1 MKEFKLLRFILL
13 AIIIFSSPQLTF
25 AWQGSITGPGVL
37 PQAEISPIQQGA
49 VYTYSGFF
57 EEDDAIEWSIV
68 PETAGT
74 VVFVDGST
82 VTINWNGTEGGSA
95 TLYFRQEVVEESNN
109 GEGITEVSNNLL
121 ATAEIHFFDCPDL
134 AGTINVSSHPDLRLG
149 LNESVTA
156 SIAAPSSY
164 TTVEWFLIG
173 PEMTPLGETPLP
185 ITFQIPALQAL
196 GAHKLRAVLRDDCGN
211 SLQLEEDVI
220 IVGACDENASLSL
233 VTQNTDLC
241 LNTGIVVE
249 LIDAFAGDYAFST
262 NAPGATIVTNLLD
275 NTATITFTESGS
287 FQVTATPVNPACTEI
302 VNLSI
307 DISAPIESVEGDRT
321 VCDGFTKIYTVNGG
335 DYAHGVEW
343 TLPGGVSMSSLN
355 DSDTEVALTFTY
367 VDDLP
372 KTITVANP
380 DANCGS
386 SSVSFEVMV
395 LQQVPKVSDITV
407 DNAGLISNNSG
418 SGMLELTTNSCTD
431 IYGDCGTTLSSLDA
445 FVKFSL
451 GTDNYFSEST
461 DPLASIE
468 VDIVALGVDDNVI
481 FEETG
486 VSLSLNKLEPLQV
499 YYLPLRGAD
508 AQNVR
513 TLKVTQVA
521 GSYSTHA
528 DIDAE
533 KVTLQFYYE
542 EVAEVDAALAPLELV
557 VVPELS
563 GAFEQT
569 FEWSVNTAEYNCSE
583 VPGYQIQM
591 MRLYGSQLT
600 NPLKESDWRGAT
612 NMYSE
617 SPETNLMISIAQGSG
632 TYAWRVR
639 PIGSLIG
646 NAKYALSNPANWSDE
661 SWVEARFDF
670 TQPEEDKNFIYSR
683 TFTEK
688 SKVRENLGFAN
699 GLGQVAQQQ
708 VKRHEETDQII
719 ATQTVQD
726 YSGRNALTTLP
737 VPLQGISTF
746 GYRNSLLRNGANNYT
761 QSDFDVDPQNA
772 ASAQVYGNYYDGTIS
787 EVASAEGV
795 PFIRDV
801 FTNDGTGRLREQAGA
816 GRTHALTADK
826 ASRRT
831 TRTYYSSVEEGELIA
846 IFGKEAPDATNV
858 HKIISY
864 DGNNVG
870 KVTYLDKS
878 GRMIATALDAGA
890 VSDALD
896 KLDSNPIESGD
907 GPRTIIGK
915 VEGNTRTGTYQ
926 VSSQKPLFFTSE
938 KVVTINYGI
947 TPATVD
953 ALCGILCTTCDYKI
967 EFLLH
972 NQDDPSV
979 LPVELGTH
987 IINPVDCG
995 SNTRVDIPAPIVTDP
1010 LEPEVNYVLE
1020 RRISTHQKT
1029 DDPENPGEDIYYLDL
1044 YLRNIE
1050 VAYNDAVDAL
1060 IADLQTEI
1068 SSGDV
1073 QALYDRLEGTGYNL
1087 ELVDG
1092 EYAVPIVVGSGAE
1105 QCTEYIFIPRV
1116 EDCEEMPDPQCRIDG
1131 MLWEAYFQTYW
1142 TEKGEDFGTPVNGVL
1157 PFAYFV
1163 DLQKKYDEEVLSM
1176 NQSRDPDETQYVF
1189 YYAVG
1194 ELDQMIQSLL
1204 ADNSDRLSCEDVW
1217 SAWKEQVAIYKI
1229 MTESVGS
1236 VDAFGN
1242 PYAPESFE
1250 KSLINRFLVGLE
1262 VLLDSRKPED
1272 SSDPCAPATDGSPTY
1287 MVKDLAYGTLDG
1299 NSFPSS
1305 ATYPDL
1311 KLEAH
1316 RLVFIHDVDNPNK
1329 LAYAA
1334 SLAGVDPAS
1343 FTVGNFDGL
1352 TSCDQYKVY
1361 ANDDVEF
1368 GTDVQRQLN
1377 RTNAIN
1383 TCNGWCLD
1391 RSEEFRQAVIEEL
1404 IKENASYRIQH
1415 YRVVES
1421 DVAGSYV
1428 AIYDSEL
1435 NSDVFDYSECEI
1447 QTMVDA
1453 LVANCQANY
1462 CNLTLTDG
1470 NGDPVE
1476 MSEADILKVE
1486 QVFNYDF
1493 ELNLNTSGAS
1503 CTSGYDQVD
1512 TDLSVEGPSAFTQLW
1527 MVNDLDPNCSIEQQ
1541 VMSTFDETGNIY
1553 AVLVPRYGELYYTLN
1568 NGVVINDSYGEG
1580 AFAVVKF
1587 DADGVYQWHKQ
1598 YTFELQD
1605 QIFYQ
1610 TPPSVPAPSTLPGFE
1625 PANIPVLPGDLSLSI
1640 NENGDVSFVVNVF
1653 SRDDLVAESETW
1665 KLFDQNN
1672 NQVLEF
1678 STTSK
1683 TSEASCSN
1691 DFVSNAIAA
1700 TLTGAGA
1707 ARWFRR
1713 YDTSG
1718 TNFNTLDTDGN
1729 AYVLRSDKLP
1739 VSIEKIAPD
1748 GTVLWVSETLSQSG
1762 VGQATGKNGEISL
1775 DPSGNTYFYNEF
1787 TTTASTVP
1795 LTVSG
1800 QTVATLPANTTT
1812 GVVVRYDVNGDF
1824 SWVYTLPAGAT
1835 GFTKIL
1841 ARTNHVLIVSN
1852 QGTELDVRAVYSPL
1866 LVTQHALTGLPALG
1880 SISLW
1885 PLAGDELAVYSNSI
1899 VNGGVNSVIINLN
1912 DYSFSTDFDLSPS
1925 KFINVTDAYFQG
1937 ASKLYIGTS
1946 KSISEINEV
1955 DISAGGWLAPA
1966 HASGF
1971 LCGITTASPT
1981 GNTRVEDPRFCF
1993 KWTTE
1998 RSFDLPGDDIIAFD
2012 PQLPDLCRA
2021 FTMDEIL
2028 EKIETQKLALI
2039 HGKQT
2044 AFKESYDSRC
2054 VDPELFSDEFTVNY
2068 TIDLHHY
2075 MLYYYDRFENLI
2087 STVPPAGVVKLDVS
2101 DKAALEAAKELIPNH
2116 SLRTFYQYN
2125 SLGQM
2130 VSQDTPD
2137 EGITN
2142 FIYNDVGQLRFSQDA
2157 QQRLDGKYSYTI
2169 YDGLNRVIEIGEAM
2183 GDFDVTARAQRNDL
2197 NWPSEAVGIELS
2209 EVTRTVYSMPYDQGL
2224 PAGYSQS
2231 NFLRNRVSYTYLD
2244 EDGKDDSDIND
2255 RVTTIY
2261 SYDPHGNI
2269 EWLIQDIPGLGQ
2281 KTIDYEYDLLS
2292 GNVSLV
2298 AYNKNGVDQFF
2309 HRYTYDQDNRV
2320 RMVETSKDNIVWD
2333 RDANYDY
2340 YAHGPMNRSTFGE
2353 DKIQQQDYLY
2363 TIHGWLKAINDP
2375 STPEGTHT
2383 SITRDAYAMV
2393 LHYYS
2398 GDYVHSSGGIGRLAA
2413 LPSAGDPDVKR
2424 DLYNGNISAWENANQ
2439 NKTGVWTRSGMQY
2452 SYDQLNRVK
2461 NSTFNIYRQDTDLAV
2476 DHFFPRVSFATDYKY
2491 DGNGNLLNLNR
2502 DDFDGDRMDQLV
2514 YNFET
2519 GKNKLTSVL
2528 DESTVPSDKHLDDIE
2543 GMNDYHYD
2551 AVGNLIQDL
2560 GSGLSIDWTVYGKVK
2575 STLNSNGTET
2585 SFIYDAA
2592 GHRVAKHHTD
2602 ENGAETTDFYVT
2614 DGKGNVMA
2622 IYRGVGVEGEPSL
2635 YEVPLY
2641 GGERIGMFRPGE
2653 QEGEAT
2659 TPTSYVTI
2667 TGDYQLSEWENVSK
2681 YYLEPSASFKLLP
2694 GFDNEGQAFEI
2705 TGSIETEGNVYSRVL
2720 SNKLYELKDHLGN
2733 IRTTVSDVKQKAP
2746 EGLSGFIPTVISSLD
2761 YYPFGLDRT
2770 PVVWEEVEYLA
2781 TFETDNETFEVS
2793 AFENRAAANIATAD
2807 IHNNTPDTPERD
2819 ATNSQLLEGS
2829 EGSFLGISKILP
2841 IQAGDKISME
2851 VFGKYVTS
2859 TSPNPYNVAANLVG
2873 SLLNRLPLSAS
2884 ELQATDLQNSVDNE
2898 FTNIGRSGISN
2909 NDGVSAYLN
2918 YLLLDKNFEFV
2929 SAGYELLPANAD
2941 DSFQK
2946 LEMKIIP
2953 EQDGYVYV
2961 YLTNESQQLTSVY
2974 FDDFKVMHEV
2984 LVLDP
2989 QLEQYRYGF
2998 QGQETDNEIKGPGN
3012 SINYKY
3018 RMHDPRI
3025 GRFFAVDPL
3034 TADYPFY
3041 SPYAFSG
3048 NRVVDAYELE
3058 GLEPVVSQGY
3068 LVGYRV
3074 KEGQGPT
3081 QIAQDINNPET
3092 QKLYGYQLQTGPVDW
3107 FDNIVNLE
3115 QNAKFM
3121 MGAGKER
3128 LFMGNNPNY
3137 FHYGFRALNMN
3148 PGDVI
3153 TVTQP
3158 DPVFIGLTQIRPTSN
3173 EHPFTTPEGAALNVA
3188 GASFEGLSTA
3198 LATDRWWLGKNGK
3211 YYGRMTGKG
3220 PNQHTGSRSAVMKN
3234 SRYLK
3239 NGGRFVTGVSI
3250 GYGLYTMREGYIADG
3265 GEYGYNFT
3273 RATAQTTGGLAGAI
3287 AVGKAGAGIGFLIA
3301 GPPGAAVGAFVGGI
3315 IGGFAGDWAGG
3326 TATDLYYNK

>member
-13 AIIIFSSPQLTF
+13 AIIIFSSSQLAF

-37 PQAEISPIQQGA
+37 PQPEISPIQQGA

-164 TTVEWFLIG
+164 STVEWYLIG
-173 PEMTPLGETPLP
+173 PQITLIEESGSP

-196 GAHKLRAVLRDDCGN
+196 GAHKLRAVLKDDCGN

-287 FQVTATPVNPACTEI
+287 FQVTATPVNPACTES
-302 VNLSI
+302 VSLAI

-321 VCDGFTKIYTVNGG
+321 VCEGFTKIYRVNGG

-343 TLPGGVSMSSLN
+343 TLPAGVSMSALN
-355 DSDTEVALTFTY
+355 GSNTEVALTFTY

-386 SSVSFEVMV
+386 SSVSFEVIV
-395 LQQVPKVSDITV
+395 LQEVPKVSDVTI
-407 DNAGLISNNSG
+407 DNAGLIANNSG

-451 GTDNYFSEST
+451 GADNYFSEST

-499 YYLPLRGAD
+499 YYLPVRGAD

-533 KVTLQFYYE
+533 KVTLRFYYE

-600 NPLKESDWRGAT
+600 NTLEESDWRGAT

-617 SPETNLMISIAQGSG
+617 SPETNLMISIAEGSG

-661 SWVEARFDF
+661 AWVEARFDF

-683 TFTEK
+683 NFTERAK
-688 SKVRENLGFAN
+688 INEQLGFAN

-708 VKRHEETDQII
+708 VKMHGETDQVI
-719 ATQTVQD
+719 ATQTMQD
-726 YSGRNALTTLP
+726 YAGRDAITTLP
-737 VPLQGISTF
+737 VPLQDISAF
-746 GYRNSLLRNGANNYT
+746 AYRNALLTNDVGTYS
-761 QSDFDVDPQNA
+761 QGDFDSDPLNA
-772 ASAQVYGNYYDGTIS
+772 LYAQVFGGYYDGTKAG
-787 EVASAEGV
+787 VASAEGV
-795 PFIRDV
+795 PYTRNTY
-801 FTNDGTGRLREQAGA
+801 TNDNTGRLREQGGVGA
-816 GRTHALTADK
+816 THALTPEQAD
-826 ASRRT
+826 RRT
-831 TRTYYSSVEEGELIA
+831 IRTYYSSVEEGELVT
-846 IFGKEAPDATNV
+846 IFGQESPDATNV
-858 HKIISY
+858 HKIITY
-864 DGNNVG
+864 DANNVG
-870 KVTYLDKS
+870 SVTYQDKS
-878 GRMIATALDAGA
+878 GKVIATAIDAGA
-890 VSDALD
+890 VAASLD
-896 KLDSNPIESGD
+896 PLSSNTIENGD

-995 SNTRVDIPAPIVTDP
+995 ANARVDIPAPIETDP
-1010 LEPEVNYVLE
+1010 LQPEVNYVLE

-1050 VAYNDAVDAL
+1050 VAYKDAVDAL

-1189 YYAVG
+1189 YYAAG

-1316 RLVFIHDVDNPNK
+1316 RLVYLHDVDNPDK
-1329 LAYAA
+1329 IAYTA
-1334 SLAGVDPAS
+1334 SLAGVDPATL
-1343 FTVGNFDGL
+1343 TVGDFDGL
-1352 TSCDQYKVY
+1352 SACDRYKVY
-1361 ANDDVEF
+1361 ANDDVELDSNLQ
-1368 GTDVQRQLN
+1368 GQLD

-1421 DVAGSYV
+1421 DVAGRYI

-1937 ASKLYIGTS
+1937 AGKLYIGTS

-2028 EKIETQKLALI
+2028 QKIETQRLALTYN
-2039 HGKQT
+2039 KQT

-2054 VDPELFSDEFTVNY
+2054 VDPELFSDEFTVSY
-2068 TIDLHHY
+2068 SIDLHHY
-2075 MLYYYDRFENLI
+2075 TLYYYDRLGNLI
-2087 STVPPAGVVKLDVS
+2087 STVPPEGVVQLDVNDPS
-2101 DKAALEAAKELIPNH
+2101 SLETAKS
-2116 SLRTFYQYN
+2116 SLPAHTFRTTYQYN
-2125 SLGQM
+2125 SLGQR
-2130 VSQDTPD
+2130 VSQQTPD
-2137 EGITN
+2137 TGNTS
-2142 FIYNDVGQLRFSQDA
+2142 FIYNDIGQLRFSQNA
-2157 QQRLDGKYSYTI
+2157 QQAIDGTYKYVH
-2169 YDGLNRVIEIGEAM
+2169 YDNLGRVVEAGLAT
-2183 GDFDVTARAQRNDL
+2183 GDFSSIAVTDRNNL
-2197 NWPSEAVGIELS
+2197 SWPASGT
-2209 EVTRTVYSMPYDQGL
+2209 EVTRTVYNLPYDGDL
-2224 PAGYSQS
+2224 PAGYNQS
-2231 NFLRNRVSYTYLD
+2231 AFLRNRISYTYLD
-2244 EDGKDDSDIND
+2244 QNGVDDPDNND
-2255 RVTTIY
+2255 RTVTIY
-2261 SYDPHGNI
+2261 NYDPHGNL
-2269 EWLIQDIPGLGQ
+2269 EWVVQDIPGLGQ
-2281 KTIDYEYDLLS
+2281 KTIDYQYDILS
-2292 GNVSLV
+2292 GNVLMV
-2298 AYNKNGVDQFF
+2298 AYNKNGQDRFY
-2309 HRYTYDQDNRV
+2309 HRYEYDQDNRITGV
-2320 RMVETSKDNIVWD
+2320 VTSSDGIIWD
-2333 RDANYDY
+2333 RDATYSYHD
-2340 YAHGPMNRSTFGE
+2340 HGPLKQMDFGQ
-2353 DKIQQQDYLY
+2353 DVVQKMDYLY
-2363 TIHGWLKAINDP
+2363 TINGWLKAINDP
-2375 STPEGTHT
+2375 ASPMEVQ
-2383 SITRDAYAMV
+2383 SSVTRDAFAMI

-2398 GDYVHSSGGIGRLAA
+2398 GDYIHSSGGIGRLAA

-2452 SYDQLNRVK
+2452 SYDILDRIK
-2461 NSTFNIYRQDTDLAV
+2461 SSTFNVHRKEVNDQGQVTMDD
-2476 DHFFPRVSFATDYKY
+2476 FFQRKSFATNYTY
-2491 DGNGNLLNLNR
+2491 DGNGNLLTLNR
-2502 DDFDGDRMDQLV
+2502 DDLDGERMDQLL
-2514 YNFET
+2514 YNMEA
-2519 GKNKLTSVL
+2519 GKNRLTSVT
-2528 DESTVPSDKHLDDIE
+2528 DESTMATEKHPGDIE
-2543 GMNDYHYD
+2543 GENSYQYD
-2551 AVGNLIQDL
+2551 ALGNLIEDF
-2560 GSGLSIDWTVYGKVK
+2560 GTGTEIDWTVYGKVNATVNT
-2575 STLNSNGTET
+2575 SGART
-2585 SFIYDAA
+2585 SFTYDAA
-2592 GHRVAKHHTD
+2592 GNRVVKQNTD
-2602 ENGAETTDFYVT
+2602 PGGNVTTDYYVR
-2614 DGKGNVMA
+2614 DASGNVMA
-2622 IYRGVGVEGEPSL
+2622 IYRGIGSQVEDDVPL
-2635 YEVPLY
+2635 FEVPLY
-2641 GGERIGMFRPGE
+2641 GTGRIGMHRPGDITE
-2653 QEGEAT
+2653 VVV
-2659 TPTSYVTI
+2659 PDSYVTI
-2667 TGDYQLSEWENVSK
+2667 DGNYELSEWEGVSN
-2681 YYLEPSASFKLLP
+2681 YYLAPGGSFKLLP
-2694 GFDNEGQAFEI
+2694 GFDNGGQAFTI
-2705 TGSIETEGNVYSRVL
+2705 SGNIETAGNVYTRTL
-2720 SNKLYELKDHLGN
+2720 DNKLYELSDQLGN
-2733 IRTTVSDVKQKAP
+2733 VRATISDIKQKAP
-2746 EGLSGFIPTVISSLD
+2746 EGEEGFIPTIVSSLD
-2761 YYPFGLDRT
+2761 YYPFGMDRT
-2770 PVVWEEVEYLA
+2770 PVAWEDVEYLA
-2781 TFETDNETFEVS
+2781 TFETDNTTFEQAFFNNRDNVQIVTSNDYNHTEPTGTYDKAQRLSS
-2793 AFENRAAANIATAD
+2793 AEGKI
-2807 IHNNTPDTPERD
+2807 IGLGK
-2819 ATNSQLLEGS
+2819 QLTV
-2829 EGSFLGISKILP
+2829 
-2841 IQAGDKISME
+2841 QAGDKISME
-2851 VFGKYVTS
+2851 VFGKYLTSANDEPVTVMDNLAS
-2859 TSPNPYNVAANLVG
+2859 ALLTGFGLPAGEMEPGVANTLESEFGSGSIFAYNG
-2873 SLLNRLPLSAS
+2873 TP
-2884 ELQATDLQNSVDNE
+2884 
-2898 FTNIGRSGISN
+2898 G
-2909 NDGVSAYLN
+2909 GVRAYLN
-2918 YLLLDKNFEFV
+2918 YVFLDENYTLVTGGYAPLEDNSADPDAFQHLELEF
-2929 SAGYELLPANAD
+2929 
-2941 DSFQK
+2941 
-2946 LEMKIIP
+2946 IP
-2953 EQDGYVYV
+2953 VEDGYLFV
-2961 YLTNESQQLTSVY
+2961 YLSDESEQATEVF
-2974 FDDFKVMHEV
+2974 FDDFRVTHEV
-2984 LVLDP
+2984 LITDP
-2989 QLEQYRYGF
+2989 QLETYRYGF
-2998 QGQETDNEIKGPGN
+2998 NAKEKDSEGEFGLNHYDYGF
-3012 SINYKY
+3012 
-3018 RMHDPRI
+3018 RI
-3025 GRFFAVDPL
+3025 YNPAIAKFLSVDPL
-3034 TADYPFY
+3034 ADSYPWYTPYQFAGN
-3041 SPYAFSG
+3041 SPVSFI
-3048 NRVVDAYELE
+3048 DLD
-3058 GLEPVVSQGY
+3058 GLEPSKSELYWVKQPKIKARLGNRYPKKTIFYTTEGRNGDGEYFQPLIVMQDYSEGASKYYWYNSTRKMWQAFDPHTIGANAEQVRDFTVGTLAVTGGALGVAVVLEYGGAYALQQGGSFVY
-3068 LVGYRV
+3068 THVLKRIVFNKGWKIAYNAGTDFVAQLAVKGDIGEVDFANVVISGLIKSSHLKNALSSIIDISIDGGIDWEKQGWDMFYEMLIRTAADGIFDKIKDHYKGSINFDAPFDKLWFDILKKRVRQLV
-3074 KEGQGPT
+3074 KE
-3081 QIAQDINNPET
+3081 
-3092 QKLYGYQLQTGPVDW
+3092 
-3107 FDNIVNLE
+3107 
-3115 QNAKFM
+3115 
-3121 MGAGKER
+3121 
-3128 LFMGNNPNY
+3128 
-3137 FHYGFRALNMN
+3137 
-3148 PGDVI
+3148 
-3153 TVTQP
+3153 
-3158 DPVFIGLTQIRPTSN
+3158 
-3173 EHPFTTPEGAALNVA
+3173 
-3188 GASFEGLSTA
+3188 
-3198 LATDRWWLGKNGK
+3198 
-3211 YYGRMTGKG
+3211 
-3220 PNQHTGSRSAVMKN
+3220 
-3234 SRYLK
+3234 
-3239 NGGRFVTGVSI
+3239 
-3250 GYGLYTMREGYIADG
+3250 
-3265 GEYGYNFT
+3265 
-3273 RATAQTTGGLAGAI
+3273 
-3287 AVGKAGAGIGFLIA
+3287 
-3301 GPPGAAVGAFVGGI
+3301 
-3315 IGGFAGDWAGG
+3315 
-3326 TATDLYYNK
+3326 DLYELIGRDPDKNTAEN